1 MFCRIRPVGASK
13 QEADLCLHMK
23 DAETVSSLRPGD
35 IKERSFYFDRVFGA
49 ASSQADVFEP
59 AAPFVTSVADGF
71 NVCVFAYG
79 PTGSGK
85 THTMVGMGGRSSDER
100 GFVFR
105 AVESLY
111 SVIKDRSLTHEYQ
124 VSMSIMEIYNETIR
138 DLIEG
143 DGSTGL
149 AISSEAN
156 GGNSIQ
162 VVGLSES
169 SVTGPEGAIALMEI
183 AHRNRQVGSTQM
195 NEHSSR
201 SHLLQLFH
209 VRARVLATGVS
220 SYSKMYLID
229 LAGSECAGKT
239 GASGSRLSEASAIN
253 KSLSALHDVVNALAQ
268 KASHVP
274 YRNSKLTHVLQDSL
288 GGRAKTL
295 MYVMA
300 SPLAEQSTESLGSL
314 HFAER
319 CKKVILGPAV
329 KQGPDPQDSKAA
341 AEAREAAKRARAEA
355 ELLKNSVVSV
365 QSEVNVLRGSL
376 SSLDQLQAKA
386 RELLNMPQPLQPKK
400 KAMSVEDE
408 CSLRA
413 SHMRDV
419 LQKIEKMVQ
428 QQRDSDE
435 RHKIALADAGRR
447 ADLQKSK
454 LKQGK
459 DASSA
464 VKNKLAAYRG
474 SPVGAVPEPLELPMD
489 ISSSGYTIDAYPCL
503 DDAGA
508 VGAAAPPSPSNEEYS
523 RENSRDTS
531 ATVKL
536 PRVAAH
542 RAGAMHAAPNL
553 SSSPYGQPL
562 AVGGS
567 RAAMQVKG
575 GRGYNAAQARAMGG
589 WK

>member
-1 MFCRIRPVGASK
+1 MGSSK
-13 QEADLCLHMK
+13 QDTDMCLHMK
-23 DAETVSSLRPGD
+23 DNETVSSLRPGD

-49 ASSQADVFEP
+49 AASQADVFEP

-85 THTMVGMGGRSSDER
+85 THTMVGAGGRSSDER

-124 VSMSIMEIYNETIR
+124 VSMSIMEIYNETVR
-138 DLIEG
+138 DLVEG

-149 AISSEAN
+149 AINSEAN

-162 VVGLSES
+162 VVGLSEA

-183 AHRNRQVGSTQM
+183 AHRNRQVGATQM

-209 VRARVLATGVS
+209 VRSRVISSGIS

-341 AEAREAAKRARAEA
+341 AEAREAAKRARAES
-355 ELLKNSVVSV
+355 ELLKSSVLSV
-365 QSEVNVLRGSL
+365 QHEVSL
-376 SSLDQLQAKA
+376 LKGAMINMDQLQAKA
-386 RELLNMPQPLQPKK
+386 RELLSMPMPLQPKK
-400 KAMSVEDE
+400 KVVSLEDE

-419 LQKIEKMVQ
+419 LQKIEKLVQ
-428 QQRDSDE
+428 QQRDSEE

-454 LKQGK
+454 LKLGK
-459 DASSA
+459 EASFA
-464 VKNKLAAYRG
+464 VKNKMAAYRG
-474 SPVGAVPEPLELPMD
+474 SPAAAAIDPLELPMD
-489 ISSSGYTIDAYPCL
+489 ISSSGYTIDAYPCH
-503 DDAGA
+503 DDEGPVAD
-508 VGAAAPPSPSNEEYS
+508 VGAPPSPSNDEFFS

-536 PRVAAH
+536 PRVAQL
-542 RAGAMHAAPNL
+542 RAGAVQTSSVASNL
-553 SSSPYGQPL
+553 SLSPYGQPL
-562 AVGGS
+562 AIGGG
-567 RAAMQVKG
+567 RAPIMQLKG
-575 GRGYNAAQARAMGG
+575 GRSGYNAGHARAMVGR
-589 WK
+589 K